1 MNIIQAEQVEPQ
13 TWRNGG
19 GSTRELL
26 AWPNADDW
34 QLRISRAD
42 IERDG
47 PFSAFPGVQR
57 WFVVLGGKGVV
68 LYMPTPGGHAREHQL
83 LNGHAPLRFDG
94 ELAPGCSLVDGPTQ
108 DLNLMVRSGQS
119 SLLAVDADQPWTTP
133 LAMCG
138 IYTAHSGTWH
148 CGAQTQHLNAHT
160 LLWLERTPPI
170 AMQFLPDNNTPLRAW
185 WWGYQAQ
192 DSV

>member
-1 MNIIQAEQVEPQ
+1 MNIIQAEQVAPQ

-57 WFVVLGGKGVV
+57 WFVVLGGQGVV
-68 LYMPTPGGHAREHQL
+68 LHLPTTAGHVREHEL
-83 LNGHAPLRFDG
+83 LCGHAPLQFDG
-94 ELAPGCSLVDGPTQ
+94 ALAPGCNLVNGPTQ
-108 DLNLMVRSGQS
+108 DLNLMVRGGQAM
-119 SLLAVDADQPWTTP
+119 LLAVDAGQPWTTP

-138 IYTAHSGTWH
+138 IYTACAGTWR